1 MKRDLS
7 MDELGKAAG
16 DAAAV
21 GTGVYSFFSNGL
33 PIIVSIL
40 TICWFAIRIYETK
53 TVQGLIAKFK

>member
-1 MKRDLS
+1 

-21 GTGVYSFFSNGL
+21 GTGVYSFFSDGL
-33 PIIVSIL
+33 PIVVSIL